1 LFWEQLSIKEK
12 QREHSDKKHTPI
24 PLYMRLNGCMFI
36 TLDDLISELKM
47 TTIIKFIAKE
57 FQQFRRDPKMF
68 GIILVAPVIQ
78 LIFLGYAANLDV
90 ENVKMVVFDQDRT
103 STSREFIK
111 RFTGSGYFEIVDNVS
126 SYKEL
131 ETKID
136 RAEAILGLVIS
147 QDFEKN
153 IARRQPASLQAIFE
167 GSDGNQA
174 AIAAGYVQMIVAK
187 YSKDIVTEFMNISG
201 RKISHAG
208 NLSAEV
214 RVWYNPEMKTRNYMV
229 PGIVGLLVSLV
240 TLVLTSL
247 AIVKEKEIGTM
258 EQLIVT
264 PIKPYQLIAGKL
276 IPFTILGLIS
286 VIIVLLAMRIIFAI
300 PVKGSEPFL
309 LFSALLYIL
318 STLGIG
324 LFISTISKTQQQA
337 MMIAIFAV
345 MMPMIFLSG
354 FAFPIE
360 NMPKVIQFISHI
372 IPLKYFNTIIR
383 GVILKGLGFVDLWF
397 EALILLMMGLVILF
411 LSANRFHKKLE

>member
-1 LFWEQLSIKEK
+1 
-12 QREHSDKKHTPI
+12 
-24 PLYMRLNGCMFI
+24 MN
-36 TLDDLISELKM
+36 
-47 TTIIKFIAKE
+47 TIIKFIAKE

-68 GIILVAPVIQ
+68 GIILIAPVIQ

-103 STSREFIK
+103 SASREFIS
-111 RFTGSGYFEIVDNVS
+111 RFTSSGYFEIVDNVS
-126 SYKEL
+126 NYKEL
-131 ETKID
+131 ENKLN

-153 IARRQPASLQAIFE
+153 IARRKTASLQAIFE

-174 AIAAGYVQMIVAK
+174 SIAAGYVQMIVTK
-187 YSKDIVTEFMNISG
+187 FSKDVATEFMNLSG
-201 RKISHAG
+201 RKISPAG

-276 IPFTILGLIS
+276 IPFTILGLTS

-300 PVKGSEPFL
+300 PVKGSEGFL
-309 LFSALLYIL
+309 LLSAFLYIL

-324 LFISTISKTQQQA
+324 LFVSTISKTQQQA
-337 MMIAIFAV
+337 MMIAVFAV

-360 NMPKVIQFISHI
+360 NMPKIIQYISYV
-372 IPLKYFNTIIR
+372 IPLKYFNVIIR
-383 GVILKGLGFVDLWF
+383 GVILKGLSFADLWVNALVLLIMGIF
-397 EALILLMMGLVILF
+397 ILILSSL
-411 LSANRFHKKLE
+411 RFQRRLD

>member
-1 LFWEQLSIKEK
+1 MQ
-12 QREHSDKKHTPI
+12 
-24 PLYMRLNGCMFI
+24 
-36 TLDDLISELKM
+36 
-47 TTIIKFIAKE
+47 TIIKFIAKE
-57 FQQFRRDPKMF
+57 FQQFKRDPKMF
-68 GIILVAPVIQ
+68 GIILIAPVIQ
-78 LIFLGYAANLDV
+78 LIFLGYAVNLDV
-90 ENVKMVVFDQDRT
+90 ENVKMVVFDQNRT
-103 STSREFIK
+103 STSREFVE
-111 RFTGSGYFEIVDNVS
+111 RFTSSGYFEIVEYVQ
-126 SYKEL
+126 SYNEL
-131 ETKID
+131 ERKLNKG
-136 RAEAILGLVIS
+136 EAILALIIS

-153 IARRQPASLQAIFE
+153 IARRKPATLQAIFE

-174 AIAAGYVQMIVAK
+174 SIAAGYVQMIVSK
-187 YSKDIVTEFMNISG
+187 YSKDVITEFMNLSG
-201 RKISHAG
+201 RKISPSG

-264 PIKPYQLIAGKL
+264 PIKPHQLIAGKL
-276 IPFTILGLIS
+276 IPFTIMGLVS
-286 VIIVLLAMRIIFAI
+286 VIIVLLAMRIIFSI
-300 PVKGSEPFL
+300 PVKGSEGFL
-309 LFSALLYIL
+309 LLSALFYIL

-324 LFISTISKTQQQA
+324 LFVSTISKTQQQA

-360 NMPKVIQFISHI
+360 NMPKIIQFISHI

-383 GVILKGLGFVDLWF
+383 GVILKGLGFADLWF
-397 EALILLMMGLVILF
+397 EALILLIMGASILF
-411 LSANRFHKKLE
+411 LSANRFHKKLD